1 MVVINIRDYENMVEN
16 LYITQNPYLM
26 DKLRCGVAQV
36 ARARQSLHALADEGG
51 DGQAVHR

>member
-16 LYITQNPYLM
+16 LHITQNPYLM
-26 DKLRCGVAQV
+26 DKLRRGVDQV